1 MSNEIRDNTRR
12 VAFRVIQQYEKAK
25 RDGRHE
31 VAQVLAYCLRG
42 SAYNCAPSYAE
53 DRPNMPRSNMRKLFD
68 GIERSEGR

>member
-1 MSNEIRDNTRR
+1 MTNEIRDNTRR

-42 SAYNCAPSYAE
+42 AAYNCAPDYAE
-53 DRPNMPRSNMRKLFD
+53 NRPNMPRSNVSKSFAD
-68 GIERSEGR
+68 AERNEGR